1 VNSGRAQKTA
11 TDPRAES
18 PSFLVLLYGTLE
30 YDGRAQRMLEVL
42 KKLGRVTV
50 VDVADQGV
58 DQTNGVADVRRVQ
71 VYLQKRANKISRH
84 ILFWWAALRVAQRVK
99 PSVVV
104 AENFFTTL
112 PGWISA
118 RYWKSKLVYDAYELI
133 IPDSTCPMSKRDR
146 FWYLLER
153 WTVRRADLVIAA
165 NEERASLMAEHYCL
179 KQMPTVMHNIP
190 GCTKAIARTEEML
203 RRFPV
208 LFRRTT
214 DEVLVIYQGDI
225 SLSRGIARF
234 IRALA
239 FLGPEYRLI
248 IVGGGPDLE
257 RLKAIGE
264 PFEREGRFVM
274 LGRIPHRQLSAI
286 TVMADIGIVTYPYQG
301 LNNIYC
307 APNKLFEYT
316 QAGLPVVATDQ
327 PPLRRLVENYGIGRL
342 IGEHDSPEQIAEVIR
357 EVAENKKTYVKA
369 LTRFLTDHRWEEETE
384 RVREAIVSI
393 LTDKWRRTK

>member
-1 VNSGRAQKTA
+1 MNSGHAQTV
-11 TDPRAES
+11 TDPRAER

-42 KKLGRVTV
+42 KELGLVTL

-58 DQTNGVADVRRVQ
+58 DQTDAAAGVRRVQ
-71 VYLQKRANKISRH
+71 VCLPKRANKISKH
-84 ILFWWAALRVAQRVK
+84 ILFWWAALRVAQRIK

-118 RYWKSKLVYDAYELI
+118 RYCKSKLVYDAYELI
-133 IPDSTCPMSKRDR
+133 IPDSSCPMSKRDR

-153 WTVRRADLVIAA
+153 WTVRRADLVIAG
-165 NEERASLMAEHYCL
+165 NEERASLMVEHYCL

-190 GCTKAIARTEEML
+190 MCTKARARTEEIL

-208 LFRRTT
+208 LFRRTA
-214 DEVLVIYQGDI
+214 DEVLILYQGDV

-234 IRALA
+234 VQALA
-239 FLGPEYRLI
+239 HLGPEYRLI
-248 IVGGGPDLE
+248 IIGGGPDLE

-274 LGRIPHRQLSAI
+274 LGRIPHRQLPAI
-286 TVMADIGIVTYPYQG
+286 TVVADVGIVTYPYQR

-307 APNKLFEYT
+307 APNKLFEYA

-342 IGEHDSPEQIAEVIR
+342 IGEHDSPQQIAEAIR
-357 EVAENKKTYVKA
+357 EVAENKSTYVKA
-369 LTRFLTDHRWEEETE
+369 LGGFLADHRWEHEAE
-384 RVREAIVSI
+384 RVREAILSV
-393 LTDKWRRTK
+393 LADKRRRTK